1 MSFRTDYEC
10 FDVSVEDRVA
20 HIRLTRP
27 EKRNAMSESFWT
39 DLPAIVRDIDAHS
52 RARCI
57 VISSTGPV
65 FSAGI
70 DVAMFSTIGGSGDKN
85 DPAYGMV
92 FLAEVKRLQSSFN
105 ALEDARIPVVCAIQ
119 GGCIGGAVDLATAC
133 DIRLAS
139 ADAFFTIYEINVGMT
154 ADVGTFPRILNHLPE
169 GVVRELAYTGR
180 RMGAEEAHRL
190 GLVNSVHADHEATVE
205 AALSIAREIATKPP
219 LAVAG
224 CKRIIT
230 YSRDH
235 STADALD
242 NIAVWNMSMLI
253 PTEMMEAMRAKG
265 EKRKGAFADL
275 PKTGN

>member
-1 MSFRTDYEC
+1 MSDYEC
-10 FDVSVEDRVA
+10 FDVSITDRVA

-85 DPAYGMV
+85 DPAYGMT
-92 FLAEVKRLQSSFN
+92 FLAEVKRLQDSFN
-105 ALEDARIPVVCAIQ
+105 ALEQARIPVVCAVQ

-205 AALSIAREIATKPP
+205 AALSMARDIATKPP

-265 EKRKGAFADL
+265 EKRDGEFADL
-275 PKTGN
+275 PKMGAN